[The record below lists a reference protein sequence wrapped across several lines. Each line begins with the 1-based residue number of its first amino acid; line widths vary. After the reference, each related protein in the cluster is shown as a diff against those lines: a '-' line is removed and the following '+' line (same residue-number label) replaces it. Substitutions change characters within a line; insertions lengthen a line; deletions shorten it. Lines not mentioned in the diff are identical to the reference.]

1 MMMTRKK
8 ANNTCR
14 RIRARLYSAVNTHLG
29 PGAGWFRGHIAHCP
43 RCQRRLVSTGK
54 VHLALSFMKAQP
66 HGLDLLRRANEKTIS
81 VLKHSLQQEPKAQ
94 DLKAG
99 LSEQESSGKYS
110 KYGFSIGS
118 LAACM
123 AILFLMKLG
132 IFSSVDNVQSR
143 GRKVIKQYYVNQ
155 IGQDLADEVFPG
167 ETKPPAAKPPDM
179 TNV

>member
-1 MMMTRKK
+1 MTRKK

-14 RIRARLYSAVNTHLG
+14 RIRVRLYSAVSAHLG
-29 PGAGWFRGHIAHCP
+29 PEAGWFRSHIAHCP
-43 RCQRRLVSTGK
+43 RCQRRLISTGK

-66 HGLDLLRRANEKTIS
+66 HGLDLLKRANEKTIS

-94 DLKAG
+94 VLKAG
-99 LSEQESSGKYS
+99 LPEQKSLGKYG

-118 LAACM
+118 LAACLGV
-123 AILFLMKLG
+123 LFLMKVG
-132 IFSSVDNVQSR
+132 IFSSVDTVQSR
-143 GRKVIKQYYVNQ
+143 GRGVIKQYYVKQ

-167 ETKPPAAKPPDM
+167 ETKPPAAKPHDM